1 MDGVVTEGGSAVDES
16 MLTGEPVPVSKRV
29 GDKVIGASLNTSGA
43 LVMRSER
50 VGSATMLSQIV
61 QMVAQAQ
68 RSKAPMQRMADVV
81 ASYFVVS
88 VVAIAVLTFF
98 GWGFFGP
105 APSWVFGLINAV
117 AVLIIACPCALGLA
131 TPTALMAGTGVAAR
145 HGILIKD
152 AEALELIRHDL
163 AHIMARAVQD
173 IWPDVKVTIGP
184 VRDYGWFYDFDR
196 AEPFTPEDLGQIEA
210 RMKQIIN
217 ARDPVKTEVWD
228 RDAAIA
234 FYQAKNEPFKVE
246 LVEAIPADQKLRMYW
261 HGHWQDLCRGP
272 HLQHTGQVP
281 ADSFKLMSVAGA
293 YWRGDSRNK
302 QLQRIYGV
310 AFRNREDLKAHLTM
324 LEEAAKRDHRKLGRE
339 MDLFH
344 IQDEAPGMVFWHPN
358 GWTVYRQLEDYMRGR
373 LKSAGYKEIKTP
385 QVVDRVLWEKSGHW
399 EAYRENMFIV
409 EVDEEGAKE
418 KRINA
423 LKPMNCPCHVQVYNQ
438 GLKSYRDLPLRLAEF
453 GSCHRY
459 ESSGSMHGLMR
470 VRGFTQDDAHIFCT
484 EDQIEAECAGFIALL
499 SSVYKD
505 LGFEKFDIKLSTR
518 PDVRVG
524 SDEVWD
530 KAENALQKA
539 IEGLGLP
546 YTINPGDGAFYGPK
560 LDFKL
565 TDAIGREWQ
574 CGTFQADFNLPVRL
588 DAEFVGE
595 DGAKH
600 RPVMLHRAV
609 LGSFERFIGIL
620 IENYAGKLPF
630 WLAPRQVVVASIVSD
645 ADPFVHEITNAL
657 IKAGVRAEADT
668 RNEKINYKVR
678 EHSVGKV
685 PVILAIG
692 MKEVEERTVSVRR
705 LGDTRTETM
714 SLDQALA
721 EFGFAALPPAGH

>member
-1 MDGVVTEGGSAVDES
+1 MAQISLTFPDGNKRDYAPGVTAAEVA
-16 MLTGEPVPVSKRV
+16 
-29 GDKVIGASLNTSGA
+29 ASISTSLA
-43 LVMRSER
+43 KKSI
-50 VGSATMLSQIV
+50 SATVNGQHWDLQWPIPADASIAIHTMQDD
-61 QMVAQAQ
+61 AQ
-68 RSKAPMQRMADVV
+68 
-81 ASYFVVS
+81 
-88 VVAIAVLTFF
+88 
-98 GWGFFGP
+98 
-105 APSWVFGLINAV
+105 
-117 AVLIIACPCALGLA
+117 
-131 TPTALMAGTGVAAR
+131 
-145 HGILIKD
+145 
-152 AEALELIRHDL
+152 ALELIRHDL
-163 AHIMARAVQD
+163 AHIMARAVQE

-196 AEPFTPEDLGQIEA
+196 NEPFTPEDLGQIEA
-210 RMKQIIN
+210 KMKHIIN

-228 RDAAIA
+228 RARAIA
-234 FYQAKNEPFKVE
+234 YYEERGEPFKIE
-246 LVEAIPADQKLRMYW
+246 LINRIPEGEDLRMYW
-261 HGHWQDLCRGP
+261 HGNWQDLCRGP

-281 ADSFKLMSVAGA
+281 ADGFKLTHVAGA
-293 YWRGDSRNK
+293 YWLGDASRPM
-302 QLQRIYGV
+302 LQRIYGV
-310 AFRNREDLKAHLTM
+310 AFKNRDDLKAHLTM

-339 MDLFH
+339 MELFH
-344 IQDEAPGMVFWHPN
+344 LQEEAPGMVFWHPN
-358 GWTVYRQLEDYMRGR
+358 GWMIYRTLEDYMRGR
-373 LKSAGYKEIKTP
+373 LRASGYKEIKTP

-409 EVDEEGAKE
+409 EVDEDGAKE

-423 LKPMNCPCHVQVYNQ
+423 LKPMNCPCHVQVFNQ

-470 VRGFTQDDAHIFCT
+470 VRGFVQDDAHIFCT

-530 KAENALQKA
+530 KAESALEGA
-539 IEGLGLP
+539 IKSLGLP
-546 YTINPGDGAFYGPK
+546 YQINPGDGAFYGPK

-574 CGTFQADFNLPVRL
+574 CGTFQCDFNLPVRL
-588 DAEFVGE
+588 DAEYVGE

-620 IENYAGKLPF
+620 LENYAGKLPF

-645 ADPFVHEITNAL
+645 ADPYVHEVVAAL
-657 IKAGVRAEADT
+657 VKAGVRAEADV

-692 MKEVEERTVSVRR
+692 MKEVEERTVSIRR
-705 LGDTRTETM
+705 LGETRTDTM
-714 SLDQALA
+714 TLDAVIADL
-721 EFGFAALPPAGH
+721 GFEALPPAH

>member
-1 MDGVVTEGGSAVDES
+1 MSQISLTFPDGNIRQYPAGVTPAEVAASIAPSLAKASISAMVDGKHWD
-16 MLTGEPVPVSKRV
+16 LQWPITK
-29 GDKVIGASLNTSGA
+29 DATISLNT
-43 LVMRSER
+43 M
-50 VGSATMLSQIV
+50 
-61 QMVAQAQ
+61 
-68 RSKAPMQRMADVV
+68 KDDAP
-81 ASYFVVS
+81 
-88 VVAIAVLTFF
+88 
-98 GWGFFGP
+98 
-105 APSWVFGLINAV
+105 
-117 AVLIIACPCALGLA
+117 
-131 TPTALMAGTGVAAR
+131 
-145 HGILIKD
+145 
-152 AEALELIRHDL
+152 ALELIRHDL
-163 AHIMARAVQD
+163 AHIMARAVQE

-184 VRDYGWFYDFDR
+184 VRDQGWFYDFDR

-217 ARDPVKTEVWD
+217 ARDPVRTEVWD
-228 RDAAIA
+228 RA
-234 FYQAKNEPFKVE
+234 QAVEYYRGRGEPFKLE
-246 LVEAIPADQKLRMYW
+246 LIDRIPEGEDLRMYW
-261 HGHWQDLCRGP
+261 HGDWQDLCRGP

-281 ADSFKLMSVAGA
+281 ADAFKLTHVAGA
-293 YWRGDSRNK
+293 YWLGDASRPM
-302 QLQRIYGV
+302 LQRIYGV
-310 AFRNREDLKAHLTM
+310 AFKNRDDLKAHLTM

-339 MDLFH
+339 MELFH
-344 IQDEAPGMVFWHPN
+344 LQEEAPGMVFWHPN
-358 GWTVYRQLEDYMRGR
+358 GWTIYRQLEDYMRGR
-373 LKSAGYKEIKTP
+373 LRQAGYKEIKTP

-423 LKPMNCPCHVQVYNQ
+423 LKPMNCPCHVQVFNQ

-470 VRGFTQDDAHIFCT
+470 VRGFVQDDAHIFCT
-484 EDQIEAECAGFIALL
+484 EDQIEQECAGFIALL

-524 SDEVWD
+524 SDEIWD

-546 YTINPGDGAFYGPK
+546 YTVNPGDGAFYGPK

-588 DAEFVGE
+588 DAEYVGE
-595 DGAKH
+595 DGMKH

-620 IENYAGKLPF
+620 LENYAGKLPF

-645 ADPFVHEITNAL
+645 ADPFVHEVVAAL
-657 IKAGVRAEADT
+657 RKAGVRAEADV

-692 MKEVEERTVSVRR
+692 MQEVEGRTVSVRR
-705 LGDTRTETM
+705 LGETRTETM
-714 SLDQALA
+714 TLDAA
-721 EFGFAALPPAGH
+721 VAAFGFEALPPG